1 MFLLIILSIFLIHPV
16 FADDDILQNN
26 NCFEHNFKGRANL
39 VDGAKCTPVY
49 ESLGP
54 GEDQKDT
61 DACVV
66 KSINDIFY
74 CCCPKPE
81 AVSEIVYPISLQD
94 SDACSSEKLEAK
106 FKHIEDE
113 IGELQDT
120 VNTLQ
125 QNSYKQQN

>member
-16 FADDDILQNN
+16 FADDGVDVLLNN
-26 NCFEHNFKGRANL
+26 NCFELSFNGGANL

-66 KSINDIFY
+66 QSINDIFY

-120 VNTLQ
+120 VNALQ
-125 QNSYKQQN
+125 QNSYKQ